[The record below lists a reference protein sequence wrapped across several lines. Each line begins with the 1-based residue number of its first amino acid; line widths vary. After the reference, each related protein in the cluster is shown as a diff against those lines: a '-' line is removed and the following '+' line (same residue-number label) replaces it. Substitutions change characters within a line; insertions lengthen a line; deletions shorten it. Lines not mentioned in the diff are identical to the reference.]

1 LFLDLA
7 GDGWLKV
14 RHGNNVGM
22 IPANYVRQTTATAPA
37 STTAPATTTAPPP
50 INEPEEEPVATAA
63 AADYVV
69 ALYDFQA
76 VNADELNLQE
86 GDTILVTKR
95 DDSGWWEGK

>member
-1 LFLDLA
+1 
-7 GDGWLKV
+7 
-14 RHGNNVGM
+14 M
-22 IPANYVRQTTATAPA
+22 
-37 STTAPATTTAPPP
+37 
-50 INEPEEEPVATAA
+50 PVAT

-95 DDSGWWEGK
+95 DDSGWWEGKFWLVSLFPLMFYSLSFALFRGIEWNGRHLPCKLR